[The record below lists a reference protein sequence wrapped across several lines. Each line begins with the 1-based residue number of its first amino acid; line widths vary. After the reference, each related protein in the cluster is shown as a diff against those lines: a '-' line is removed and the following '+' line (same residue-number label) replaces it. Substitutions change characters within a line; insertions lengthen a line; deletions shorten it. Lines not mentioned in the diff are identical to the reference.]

1 MLAHRYASFTSGF
14 RTPES
19 NIEGLVQ
26 PIHERFFRVPK
37 TSESNLY
44 GDKYHENM
52 VKLVI
57 MMYEFKLKEG
67 KSTQK
72 GFTEYMSE
80 YFSKVGE
87 DSDEDGA
94 DAEDSMRSRVAF
106 KTSLSFLMV
115 MLKNVSELSNEKV
128 VESTLAQFLTILKQ
142 TKGLKLM
149 HTRHFEQNFE
159 LDSCLNDGRKYL
171 VQLAKSEMKKVR
183 ELACKVILMLGLAR
197 ENVEDFLV
205 LISLIKELA
214 EKGVSVDLRDELMLL
229 EQAQSLS

>member
-1 MLAHRYASFTSGF
+1 
-14 RTPES
+14 
-19 NIEGLVQ
+19 
-26 PIHERFFRVPK
+26 
-37 TSESNLY
+37 
-44 GDKYHENM
+44 
-52 VKLVI
+52 
-57 MMYEFKLKEG
+57 
-67 KSTQK
+67 
-72 GFTEYMSE
+72 
-80 YFSKVGE
+80 
-87 DSDEDGA
+87 
-94 DAEDSMRSRVAF
+94 
-106 KTSLSFLMV
+106 
-115 MLKNVSELSNEKV
+115 
-128 VESTLAQFLTILKQ
+128 
-142 TKGLKLM
+142 M